1 MSDSVDSAAISGS
14 PDSMGLAAKVPD
26 GQSGTVV
33 RSTVMRRLLKNPL
46 GIASLVILGSIA
58 LLALLAPVLAPFGE
72 NFANIT
78 KTLAAPD
85 SVNILGTDS
94 AGRDTWSRLL
104 FGAQLTLLSALLCAG
119 VAIAIGLPA
128 GLIAGYYS
136 GKFEAVSNW
145 VVSILMSLPGLIVL
159 LTIRAAFGPSVW
171 ISMIA
176 FGVLLSPGY
185 FRLTRTA
192 VQSVRNELYVDA
204 ARVAGLSDRS
214 IIARHIF
221 AVVRA
226 PIIIQT
232 AAIAG
237 VAIAIQSGL
246 EFLGLGDPTRA
257 TWGVMLSEGFKNV
270 YLTPTLLLWPALA
283 MALTIGG
290 LVLLGN
296 AIRDAL
302 EDGEKIKHRRQRTSV
317 AGTSLERTTAEPAK
331 ARQAR
336 KSVAAVD
343 VGTEHHLVKV
353 TNLGVGYP
361 QADGSVKKVVD
372 DVSFHVDRGE
382 ILGIVGESGSG
393 KSQTAFSILGL
404 LPDNARIVAG
414 SIQFDGN
421 YTVAPGEDRVNQDRL
436 SKLRGKRISYI
447 PQEPMSN
454 LDPAFTIGYQ
464 LVTPM
469 VRVLGITKAEARKR
483 ALKLLT
489 DVGITNP
496 ERTFQAYPHEVS
508 GGMAQ
513 RVLIAGAISCE
524 PDLVIADEPTTAL
537 DVTVQADVLDLLREL
552 QQRLNIGVILVTHNF
567 GVVADLCDRVVVMQ
581 NGRLVEEGTVRDI
594 LRSPKEKYTQTL
606 LGSMLE
612 GKTPMTMLVSPPEGP
627 VSHETASTAPAGQEA
642 AAEKEPVA

>member
-1 MSDSVDSAAISGS
+1 MTESVETSALTPLPGTT
-14 PDSMGLAAKVPD
+14 
-26 GQSGTVV
+26 GQTGTVV
-33 RSTVMRRLLKNPL
+33 RSTALLRLFKNPL
-46 GIASLVILGSIA
+46 GIVAMGILLV
-58 LLALLAPVLAPFGE
+58 LALMAVFADVLAPFDE
-72 NFANIT
+72 NFANIS
-78 KTLAAPD
+78 KTLAGPD

-94 AGRDTWSRLL
+94 SGRDVWSRLL
-104 FGAQLTLLSALLCAG
+104 YGAQLTLLSALLCAA

-128 GLIAGYYS
+128 GLIAGYYA

-145 VVSILMSLPGLIVL
+145 IVSILMSLPGLIVL

-171 ISMIA
+171 IAMIA
-176 FGVLLSPGY
+176 FGVLISPSY
-185 FRLTRTA
+185 FRLTRSA

-204 ARVAGLSDRS
+204 ARVSGLSDLR
-214 IIARHIF
+214 IITRHIF
-221 AVVRA
+221 SVVRA

-246 EFLGLGDPTRA
+246 EFLGLGDPAKA

-270 YLTPTLLLWPALA
+270 YLTPTLLFWPAFA
-283 MALTIGG
+283 MALTIGA

-302 EDGEKIKHRRQRTSV
+302 EDGEKIKHRKKRAAASTE
-317 AGTSLERTTAEPAK
+317 GTTPAPAA
-331 ARQAR
+331 ARPAR
-336 KSVAAVD
+336 KTVAAVD
-343 VGTEHHLVKV
+343 AGTEHHLVKV

-361 QADGSVKKVVD
+361 QADGSIKKVVD

-414 SIQFDGN
+414 SIQFDGG
-421 YTVAPGEDRVNQDRL
+421 YTVAPGEERVSQERL
-436 SKLRGKRISYI
+436 TKLRGKRISYI

-469 VRVLGITKAEARKR
+469 VRVLRISKAEARKR

-489 DVGITNP
+489 DVGIVNP
-496 ERTFQAYPHEVS
+496 ERTFNAYPHEVS

-552 QQRLNIGVILVTHNF
+552 QQRLNIGIILVTHNF
-567 GVVADLCDRVVVMQ
+567 GVVADLCDRVAVMQ
-581 NGRLVEEGTVRDI
+581 NGRLVEEGPVREI
-594 LRSPKEKYTQTL
+594 LRNPQEPYTRTL
-606 LGSMLE
+606 LASMLE
-612 GKTPMTMLVSPPEGP
+612 GKEPMSMLVSTP
-627 VSHETASTAPAGQEA
+627 Q
-642 AAEKEPVA
+642 KEPVA

>member
-1 MSDSVDSAAISGS
+1 MTESVETSALTPLPATT
-14 PDSMGLAAKVPD
+14 
-26 GQSGTVV
+26 GQTGTVV
-33 RSTVMRRLLKNPL
+33 RSTVLRRLFKNPL
-46 GIASLVILGSIA
+46 GIVAMGILL
-58 LLALLAPVLAPFGE
+58 LLASMAVFADVLAPFDE
-72 NFANIT
+72 NFANIS
-78 KTLAAPD
+78 KTLAGPD

-94 AGRDTWSRLL
+94 SGRDVWSRLL
-104 FGAQLTLLSALLCAG
+104 YGAQLTLLSALLCAG

-128 GLIAGYYS
+128 GLVAGYYA

-145 VVSILMSLPGLIVL
+145 IVSILMSLPGLIVL

-171 ISMIA
+171 IAMIA
-176 FGVLLSPGY
+176 FGVLISPSY
-185 FRLTRTA
+185 FRLTRSA

-204 ARVAGLSDRS
+204 ARVSGLSDLR
-214 IIARHIF
+214 IITRHIF
-221 AVVRA
+221 SVVRA

-246 EFLGLGDPTRA
+246 EFLGLGDPAKA

-270 YLTPTLLLWPALA
+270 YLTPTLLFWPAFA
-283 MALTIGG
+283 MALTIGA

-302 EDGEKIKHRRQRTSV
+302 EDGEKIKHRKKAPALGADKRTNK
-317 AGTSLERTTAEPAK
+317 RTTPGPAA
-331 ARQAR
+331 ARPSR

-343 VGTEHHLVKV
+343 AGTEHHLVKV
-353 TNLGVGYP
+353 ANLGVGYP
-361 QADGSVKKVVD
+361 QADGSIKKVVD

-404 LPDNARIVAG
+404 LPDNARIASG

-421 YTVAPGEDRVNQDRL
+421 YTVAPGEDRVSQERL
-436 SKLRGKRISYI
+436 AKLRGKRISYI

-469 VRVLGITKAEARKR
+469 VRVLGISKAEARKR

-489 DVGITNP
+489 DVGIVNP
-496 ERTFQAYPHEVS
+496 ERTFNAYPHEVS

-567 GVVADLCDRVVVMQ
+567 GVVADLCDRVAVMQ
-581 NGRLVEEGTVRDI
+581 NGRLVEEGPVREI
-594 LRSPKEKYTQTL
+594 LRNPKEPYTQTL
-606 LGSMLE
+606 LASMLE
-612 GKTPMTMLVSPPEGP
+612 GKEPMSMLVS
-627 VSHETASTAPAGQEA
+627 TLQ
-642 AAEKEPVA
+642 KEPVA

>member
-1 MSDSVDSAAISGS
+1 
-14 PDSMGLAAKVPD
+14 MGLAAKPGA

-33 RSTVMRRLLKNPL
+33 RSTVMRRLLKNPM
-46 GIASLVILGSIA
+46 GIASLAILLTITV
-58 LLALLAPVLAPFGE
+58 LAILAPMIAPFEE
-72 NFANIT
+72 NFANIS

-85 SVNILGTDS
+85 SVNIMGTDS

-128 GLIAGYYS
+128 GLIAGYYA

-176 FGVLLSPGY
+176 FGILISPSY

-204 ARVAGLSDRS
+204 ARVSGLSDLS

-221 AVVRA
+221 SVVRA

-246 EFLGLGDPTRA
+246 EFLGLGDPTKA

-270 YLTPTLLLWPALA
+270 YLTPMLLLWPALA

-302 EDGEKIKHRRQRTSV
+302 EDGEKIKHRKKRAV
-317 AGTSLERTTAEPAK
+317 ATAESTTTDPAK
-331 ARQAR
+331 ARQSR

-404 LPDNARIVAG
+404 LPDNARIVGG

-421 YTVAPGEDRVNQDRL
+421 YTVAPGDDRVNQERL

-469 VRVLGITKAEARKR
+469 VRVLGISKAEARQR

-489 DVGITNP
+489 DVGIANP
-496 ERTFQAYPHEVS
+496 ERTFNAYPHEVS

-567 GVVADLCDRVVVMQ
+567 GVVADLCDRVAVMQ
-581 NGRLVEEGTVRDI
+581 NGRLVEEGTVREI
-594 LRSPKEKYTQTL
+594 LRNPKEPYTQTL

-612 GKTPMTMLVSPPEGP
+612 GKTPMTMLVSKPG
-627 VSHETASTAPAGQEA
+627 S

>member
-1 MSDSVDSAAISGS
+1 MSDSVETAAV
-14 PDSMGLAAKVPD
+14 AAPVSSTHT
-26 GQSGTVV
+26 GQSGTVI
-33 RSTVMRRLLKNPL
+33 RSTVVRRLLKNPL
-46 GIASLVILGSIA
+46 GIAALVILLAIA
-58 LLALLAPVLAPFGE
+58 LLAVLAPVLAPFDQ
-72 NFANIT
+72 NHANIA

-94 AGRDTWSRLL
+94 AGRDVWSRLL

-128 GLIAGYYS
+128 GLIAGYYA
-136 GKFEAVSNW
+136 GRFEAVSNW
-145 VVSILMSLPGLIVL
+145 MVSILMSLPGLIVL

-176 FGVLLSPGY
+176 FGVLISPSY

-204 ARVAGLSDRS
+204 ARVSGLSDLS
-214 IIARHIF
+214 IISRHIF
-221 AVVRA
+221 SVVRA

-246 EFLGLGDPTRA
+246 EFLGLGDPTKA

-270 YLTPTLLLWPALA
+270 YLNPTLLFWPALA

-302 EDGEKIKHRRQRTSV
+302 EDGEKIKHRKKRSPV
-317 AGTSLERTTAEPAK
+317 ENASAERPTAEAAK
-331 ARQAR
+331 ARTVRAAGG

-343 VGTEHHLVKV
+343 SGTEHHLVKV

-361 QADGSVKKVVD
+361 QADGSIKKVVD

-414 SIQFDGN
+414 SIQFDGS
-421 YTVAPGEDRVNQDRL
+421 YTVAPGEDRVSQERL

-469 VRVLGITKAEARKR
+469 VRVLGISKEEAAAR
-483 ALKLLT
+483 ALKLLA
-489 DVGITNP
+489 DVGIANP
-496 ERTFQAYPHEVS
+496 KRTFGAYPHEVS

-567 GVVADLCDRVVVMQ
+567 GVVADLCDRVAVMQ
-581 NGRLVEEGTVRDI
+581 NGRLVEEGSVRDI
-594 LRSPKEKYTQTL
+594 LRNPKEQYTRTL
-606 LGSMLE
+606 LASMLE
-612 GKTPMTMLVSPPEGP
+612 GKTPMSMLVPS
-627 VSHETASTAPAGQEA
+627 Q
-642 AAEKEPVA
+642 KEPVA

>member
-1 MSDSVDSAAISGS
+1 VI
-14 PDSMGLAAKVPD
+14 
-26 GQSGTVV
+26 
-33 RSTVMRRLLKNPL
+33 RRLLKNPL
-46 GIASLVILGSIA
+46 GIIA
-58 LLALLAPVLAPFGE
+58 MAILLAISLLAILAPVLAPFQE
-72 NFANIT
+72 NYSNIA

-85 SVNILGTDS
+85 AVNILGTDS
-94 AGRDTWSRLL
+94 AGRDVWSRLL

-128 GLIAGYYS
+128 GLIAGYYA

-145 VVSILMSLPGLIVL
+145 MVSILMSLPGLIVL

-176 FGVLLSPGY
+176 FGILISPSY

-204 ARVAGLSDRS
+204 ARVSGLSDLS

-221 AVVRA
+221 SVVRA

-246 EFLGLGDPTRA
+246 EFLGLGDPTKA

-270 YLTPTLLLWPALA
+270 YLNPTLLFWPALA

-302 EDGEKIKHRRQRTSV
+302 EDGEKVKHRKKAAQLK
-317 AGTSLERTTAEPAK
+317 GTTAAPAA
-331 ARQAR
+331 ARPLRAAGGR
-336 KSVAAVD
+336 PVATVEA
-343 VGTEHHLVKV
+343 GTEHHLVKV

-414 SIQFDGN
+414 SIQFDGD
-421 YTVAPGEDRVNQDRL
+421 YTVAPGEERVDQARL

-469 VRVLGITKAEARKR
+469 VRVLGIPKEEARKR
-483 ALKLLT
+483 ALKLLA

-496 ERTFQAYPHEVS
+496 ERTFSAYPHEVS

-567 GVVADLCDRVVVMQ
+567 GVVADLCDRVAVMQ
-581 NGRLVEEGTVRDI
+581 NGRLVEEGSVRDI
-594 LRSPKEKYTQTL
+594 LRNPKEQYTRTL
-606 LGSMLE
+606 LASMLE
-612 GKTPMTMLVSPPEGP
+612 GKTPMSMLVS
-627 VSHETASTAPAGQEA
+627 SQ
-642 AAEKEPVA
+642 KEPVA

>member
-1 MSDSVDSAAISGS
+1 MSDSIDSTAVTA
-14 PDSMGLAAKVPD
+14 DLAAKPGA

-33 RSTVMRRLLKNPL
+33 RSTVMRRLIRNPL
-46 GIASLVILGSIA
+46 GIAALVILTTIA
-58 LLALLAPVLAPFGE
+58 LLAIFAPVLAPFEE
-72 NFANIT
+72 NFANIS

-94 AGRDTWSRLL
+94 AGRDNWSRLL
-104 FGAQLTLLSALLCAG
+104 FGARLTLLSALLCAG

-128 GLIAGYYS
+128 GLIAGYYA

-176 FGVLLSPGY
+176 FGVLISPSY

-204 ARVAGLSDRS
+204 ARVSGLSDLS

-221 AVVRA
+221 SVVRA

-246 EFLGLGDPTRA
+246 EFLGLGDPTKA

-302 EDGEKIKHRRQRTSV
+302 EDGEKIKHRKKKAANAERN
-317 AGTSLERTTAEPAK
+317 AAERTTADPAK
-331 ARQAR
+331 ARPSR
-336 KSVAAVD
+336 KSVAAVEL
-343 VGTEHHLVKV
+343 GTEHHLIKV

-361 QADGSVKKVVD
+361 QADGSIKKVVD

-404 LPDNARIVAG
+404 LPDNARIVGG
-414 SIQFDGN
+414 SIQFDGS
-421 YTVAPGEDRVNQDRL
+421 YTVAPGEDCVNQERL

-469 VRVLGITKAEARKR
+469 VRVLGISKAEARGR

-489 DVGITNP
+489 DVGIVNP

-567 GVVADLCDRVVVMQ
+567 GVVADLCDRVAVMQ

-594 LRSPKEKYTQTL
+594 LRNPKEQYTQTL

-612 GKTPMTMLVSPPEGP
+612 GKTPMTMLVS
-627 VSHETASTAPAGQEA
+627 QD
-642 AAEKEPVA
+642 KEPVA

>member
-1 MSDSVDSAAISGS
+1 MSDSIDSTAVAA
-14 PDSMGLAAKVPD
+14 DLAAKPGA

-33 RSTVMRRLLKNPL
+33 RSTVMRRLLKNPM
-46 GIASLVILGSIA
+46 GIASLVILLTITV
-58 LLALLAPVLAPFGE
+58 LAVLAPMIAPFEE
-72 NFANIT
+72 NFANIS

-85 SVNILGTDS
+85 SVNIMGTDS

-128 GLIAGYYS
+128 GLIAGYYA

-176 FGVLLSPGY
+176 FGVLISPSY

-204 ARVAGLSDRS
+204 ARVSGLSDLS

-221 AVVRA
+221 SVVRA

-246 EFLGLGDPTRA
+246 EFLGLGDPTKA

-270 YLTPTLLLWPALA
+270 YLTPILLLWPALA

-302 EDGEKIKHRRQRTSV
+302 EDGEKIKHRKKRAPA
-317 AGTSLERTTAEPAK
+317 AGPDAARTTPDPAK
-331 ARQAR
+331 ARQSR

-343 VGTEHHLVKV
+343 AGTEHHLIKV

-361 QADGSVKKVVD
+361 QADGSIKKVVD

-404 LPDNARIVAG
+404 LPDNARIVGGA
-414 SIQFDGN
+414 IQFDGN
-421 YTVAPGEDRVNQDRL
+421 YTVAPGEDRVSQDRL
-436 SKLRGKRISYI
+436 SKLRGRRISYI

-469 VRVLGITKAEARKR
+469 VRVLGISKAEARTR

-489 DVGITNP
+489 DVGIVNP
-496 ERTFQAYPHEVS
+496 ERTFNAYPHEVS

-567 GVVADLCDRVVVMQ
+567 GVVADLCDRVAVMQ
-581 NGRLVEEGTVRDI
+581 NGRLVEEGTVREI
-594 LRSPKEKYTQTL
+594 LRNPKEPYTQTL

-612 GKTPMTMLVSPPEGP
+612 GKTPMTMLVSKPG
-627 VSHETASTAPAGQEA
+627 SA
-642 AAEKEPVA
+642 AQKEPVA

>member
-1 MSDSVDSAAISGS
+1 MSDSVETAA
-14 PDSMGLAAKVPD
+14 AAASTPAVPTGQTGT

-33 RSTVMRRLLKNPL
+33 RSTVIRRLFRNPL
-46 GIASLVILGSIA
+46 GLAAMTI
-58 LLALLAPVLAPFGE
+58 LLAISLLAIFAPVLAPFDQ
-72 NFANIT
+72 NYANIA

-94 AGRDTWSRLL
+94 AGRDVWSRLL

-119 VAIAIGLPA
+119 VAIAIGLPS
-128 GLIAGYYS
+128 GLIAGYYA

-171 ISMIA
+171 MSMIA
-176 FGVLLSPGY
+176 FGILISPSY

-204 ARVAGLSDRS
+204 ARVSGLSDLS
-214 IIARHIF
+214 IISRHIF
-221 AVVRA
+221 SVVRA

-246 EFLGLGDPTRA
+246 EFLGLGDPTKA

-270 YLTPTLLLWPALA
+270 YLTPTLLFWPALA

-302 EDGEKIKHRRQRTSV
+302 EDGEKIKHGKKKKAPSV
-317 AGTSLERTTAEPAK
+317 KGTTTAAPAA
-331 ARQAR
+331 ARPSR
-336 KSVAAVD
+336 KSVVAVD
-343 VGTEHHLVKV
+343 LGTEHHLVKV

-361 QADGSVKKVVD
+361 QADGSIKKVVD

-421 YTVAPGEDRVNQDRL
+421 YTVAPGEDRVSQERL
-436 SKLRGKRISYI
+436 STLRGKRISYI

-469 VRVLGITKAEARKR
+469 VRVLGISKAEARQR

-489 DVGITNP
+489 DVGIVNP
-496 ERTFQAYPHEVS
+496 ERTFNAYPHEVS

-524 PDLVIADEPTTAL
+524 PDLVIADEPTIAL

-567 GVVADLCDRVVVMQ
+567 GVVADLCDRVAVMQ
-581 NGRLVEEGTVRDI
+581 NGRLVEEGPVRDI
-594 LRSPKEKYTQTL
+594 LRNPQEPYTQTL
-606 LGSMLE
+606 LASMLE
-612 GKTPMTMLVSPPEGP
+612 GKEPMSMLVSLR
-627 VSHETASTAPAGQEA
+627 Q
-642 AAEKEPVA
+642 KEPVA

>member
-1 MSDSVDSAAISGS
+1 MSDSVDAAAVAV
-14 PDSMGLAAKVPD
+14 AASKA

-33 RSTVMRRLLKNPL
+33 RSSVTRRLLKNPL
-46 GIASLVILGSIA
+46 GIASLLILATIA
-58 LLALLAPVLAPFGE
+58 FLAIFAPMLAPFEE
-72 NFANIT
+72 NFANIS

-128 GLIAGYYS
+128 GLIAGYYG
-136 GKFEAVSNW
+136 GKFEGISNW

-176 FGVLLSPGY
+176 FGILISPSY

-204 ARVAGLSDRS
+204 ARVSGLSDVS
-214 IIARHIF
+214 IVARHIF
-221 AVVRA
+221 SVVRA

-237 VAIAIQSGL
+237 VAIGIQSGL
-246 EFLGLGDPTRA
+246 EFLGLGDPTKA

-270 YLTPTLLLWPALA
+270 YLTPILLVWPALA

-302 EDGEKIKHRRQRTSV
+302 EDGEKIKHRKKRGSV
-317 AGTSLERTTAEPAK
+317 SAAASTERTTAEPAK
-331 ARQAR
+331 ARQSR
-336 KSVAAVD
+336 KSVAAVES
-343 VGTEHHLVKV
+343 GTEHHLVKV

-361 QADGSVKKVVD
+361 QADGSIKKVVD

-404 LPDNARIVAG
+404 LPDNARIVGG

-421 YTVAPGEDRVNQDRL
+421 YTVAPGEDRVSQERL
-436 SKLRGKRISYI
+436 TKLRGKRISYI

-469 VRVLGITKAEARKR
+469 VRVLGISKAEARTR
-483 ALKLLT
+483 AIKLLT
-489 DVGITNP
+489 DVGIANP
-496 ERTFQAYPHEVS
+496 ERTFAAYPHEVS

-552 QQRLNIGVILVTHNF
+552 QQRLNIGVVLVTHNF
-567 GVVADLCDRVVVMQ
+567 GVVADLCDRVAVMQ
-581 NGRLVEEGTVRDI
+581 NGRLVEEGPVREI
-594 LRSPKEKYTQTL
+594 LRNPKEQYTQTL

-612 GKTPMTMLVSPPEGP
+612 GKTPMTMLVSTPG
-627 VSHETASTAPAGQEA
+627 SA
-642 AAEKEPVA
+642 AQKEPVA

>member
-1 MSDSVDSAAISGS
+1 MSDSVETAAVTAAAS
-14 PDSMGLAAKVPD
+14 PMQA
-26 GQSGTVV
+26 GQAGTVV
-33 RSTVMRRLLKNPL
+33 RSNVFKRLVRNPL
-46 GIASLVILGSIA
+46 GIAALLILLTIS
-58 LLALLAPVLAPFGE
+58 LLALLAPVLAPFDE
-72 NFANIT
+72 NYANIA

-94 AGRDTWSRLL
+94 AGRDVWSRLL

-119 VAIAIGLPA
+119 VAIAIGLPS

-136 GKFEAVSNW
+136 GTFEAVSNW
-145 VVSILMSLPGLIVL
+145 VVSITMSLPGLIVL

-176 FGVLLSPGY
+176 FGILISPAY

-204 ARVAGLSDRS
+204 ARVSGLSDWS

-221 AVVRA
+221 SVVRA

-246 EFLGLGDPTRA
+246 EFLGLGDPSKA

-270 YLTPTLLLWPALA
+270 YLTPTLLFWPALA

-302 EDGEKIKHRRQRTSV
+302 EDGEKIKHRKKKAVPGPGSDK
-317 AGTSLERTTAEPAK
+317 RTTAASAPVRPSRK
-331 ARQAR
+331 AA
-336 KSVAAVD
+336 VAAVD
-343 VGTEHHLVKV
+343 AGTEHHLVKV

-361 QADGSVKKVVD
+361 QADGSIKKVVD

-414 SIQFDGN
+414 SIQFDGS
-421 YTVAPGEDRVNQDRL
+421 YTVAPGDERVNQARL
-436 SKLRGKRISYI
+436 SMLRGKRISYI

-469 VRVLGITKAEARKR
+469 VRVLGISKDEARKR
-483 ALKLLT
+483 ALKLLA
-489 DVGITNP
+489 DVGIANP
-496 ERTFQAYPHEVS
+496 ERTFNAYPHEVS

-567 GVVADLCDRVVVMQ
+567 GVVADLCDRVAVMQ
-581 NGRLVEEGTVRDI
+581 NGRLVEEGSVRDI
-594 LRSPKEKYTQTL
+594 LRNPKERYTQTL
-606 LGSMLE
+606 LASMLE
-612 GKTPMTMLVSPPEGP
+612 GKTPMSMLVS
-627 VSHETASTAPAGQEA
+627 SQ
-642 AAEKEPVA
+642 KEPVA

>member
-1 MSDSVDSAAISGS
+1 MSDSVDATAVAVAAT
-14 PDSMGLAAKVPD
+14 KT

-33 RSTVMRRLLKNPL
+33 RSSVLLRLLKNPM
-46 GIASLVILGSIA
+46 GIASLIILVSIA
-58 LLALLAPVLAPFGE
+58 LLAIFAPVLAPFEE
-72 NFANIT
+72 NFANIS

-85 SVNILGTDS
+85 STNILGTDS

-128 GLIAGYYS
+128 GLIAGYYG
-136 GKFEAVSNW
+136 GKFEGISNW

-176 FGVLLSPGY
+176 FGILISPSY

-204 ARVAGLSDRS
+204 ARVSGLSDWS

-221 AVVRA
+221 SVVRA

-246 EFLGLGDPTRA
+246 EFLGLGDPTKA

-270 YLTPTLLLWPALA
+270 YLTPSLLLWPALA

-302 EDGEKIKHRRQRTSV
+302 EDGEKIKHRRKRTGSS
-317 AGTSLERTTAEPAK
+317 TERTTAEPAK
-331 ARQAR
+331 ARQSR
-336 KSVAAVD
+336 KSVAAVES
-343 VGTEHHLVKV
+343 GTEHHLVKV

-361 QADGSVKKVVD
+361 QADGSIKKVVD

-421 YTVAPGEDRVNQDRL
+421 YTVAPGEERVSQERL

-469 VRVLGITKAEARKR
+469 VRVLGISKAEARTR

-489 DVGITNP
+489 DVGIVNP
-496 ERTFQAYPHEVS
+496 ERTFNAYPHEVS

-552 QQRLNIGVILVTHNF
+552 QQRLNIGVVLVTHNF
-567 GVVADLCDRVVVMQ
+567 GVVADLCDRVAVMQ
-581 NGRLVEEGTVRDI
+581 NGRLVEEGAVREI
-594 LRSPKEKYTQTL
+594 LRNPKETYTRTL

-627 VSHETASTAPAGQEA
+627 VAHGETSRHAT
-642 AAEKEPVA
+642 AEKEPVA

>member
-1 MSDSVDSAAISGS
+1 MNYSSEEAAAT
-14 PDSMGLAAKVPD
+14 AAAAAPAGT

-33 RSTVMRRLLKNPL
+33 RSTVVRRLFKNPL
-46 GIASLVILGSIA
+46 GIAAMGILLVIS
-58 LLALLAPVLAPFGE
+58 LLALLAPVLAPFDQ
-72 NFANIT
+72 NYANIA

-94 AGRDTWSRLL
+94 AGRDVWSRLL

-119 VAIAIGLPA
+119 VAIVIGLPA
-128 GLIAGYYS
+128 GLIAGYYA
-136 GKFEAVSNW
+136 GKFEAGSNW

-176 FGVLLSPGY
+176 FGILISPSY

-204 ARVAGLSDRS
+204 ARVSGLSDLS

-221 AVVRA
+221 SVVRA

-246 EFLGLGDPTRA
+246 EFLGLGDPTKA

-270 YLTPTLLLWPALA
+270 YLNPTLLFWPALA

-296 AIRDAL
+296 ALRDAL
-302 EDGEKIKHRRQRTSV
+302 EDGEKIKNRKKTAVPPAGTTPARSAARTS
-317 AGTSLERTTAEPAK
+317 
-331 ARQAR
+331 R
-336 KSVAAVD
+336 KSLAAVD
-343 VGTEHHLVKV
+343 AGTEHHLVKV

-361 QADGSVKKVVD
+361 QADGSIKKVVD

-414 SIQFDGN
+414 SIQFDAN
-421 YTVAPGEDRVNQDRL
+421 YTVAPGEERVSQERL

-469 VRVLGITKAEARKR
+469 MRVLGISKEEARTR

-489 DVGITNP
+489 DVGIVNP
-496 ERTFQAYPHEVS
+496 KRTFDAYPHEVS

-537 DVTVQADVLDLLREL
+537 DVTVQADVLDLIRDL
-552 QQRLNIGVILVTHNF
+552 QKRLNIGVILVTHNF

-581 NGRLVEEGTVRDI
+581 NGKLVEEGPVRGI
-594 LRSPKEKYTQTL
+594 LRNPQETYTRTL

-612 GKTPMTMLVSPPEGP
+612 GREPMTMLVSSTSQGA
-627 VSHETASTAPAGQEA
+627 AS
-642 AAEKEPVA
+642 

>member
-1 MSDSVDSAAISGS
+1 MSDSVDSAAISAS
-14 PDSMGLAAKVPD
+14 PDSRGVAAKVPD

-33 RSTVMRRLLKNPL
+33 RSGVMRRLIRNPL

-58 LLALLAPVLAPFGE
+58 LLAIFAPVLAPFEE
-72 NFANIT
+72 NFANIS

-104 FGAQLTLLSALLCAG
+104 FGSQLTLVSALLCAG

-128 GLIAGYYS
+128 GLIAGYYA

-176 FGVLLSPGY
+176 FGVLISPSY

-204 ARVAGLSDRS
+204 ARVSGLSDLS

-221 AVVRA
+221 SVVRA

-246 EFLGLGDPTRA
+246 EFLGLGDPTKA

-302 EDGEKIKHRRQRTSV
+302 EDGEKIKHRKKKAAKAERN
-317 AGTSLERTTAEPAK
+317 AAERTTTEPAK
-331 ARQAR
+331 ARQSR
-336 KSVAAVD
+336 KSVAAVET
-343 VGTEHHLVKV
+343 GTEHHLVKV

-361 QADGSVKKVVD
+361 QADGSIKKVVD

-404 LPDNARIVAG
+404 LPDNARIVGG

-421 YTVAPGEDRVNQDRL
+421 YTVAPGEDRVSQERL

-469 VRVLGITKAEARKR
+469 VRVLGISKSEARQR

-489 DVGITNP
+489 DVGIANP
-496 ERTFQAYPHEVS
+496 ELTFNAYPHEVS

-594 LRSPKEKYTQTL
+594 LRNPKEPYTQTL

-612 GKTPMTMLVSPPEGP
+612 GKTPMTMLVSKPG
-627 VSHETASTAPAGQEA
+627 SA
-642 AAEKEPVA
+642 AQKEPVA

>member
-1 MSDSVDSAAISGS
+1 MSDSVDTAAVAV
-14 PDSMGLAAKVPD
+14 AASKA
-26 GQSGTVV
+26 GQSGTVI
-33 RSTVMRRLLKNPL
+33 RSSVTRRLLKNPL
-46 GIASLVILGSIA
+46 GIASLLILATIA
-58 LLALLAPVLAPFGE
+58 FLAIFAPMLAPFEE
-72 NFANIT
+72 NFANIS

-128 GLIAGYYS
+128 GLIAGYYG
-136 GKFEAVSNW
+136 GKFEGISNW

-176 FGVLLSPGY
+176 FGILISPSY

-204 ARVAGLSDRS
+204 ARVSGLSDVS
-214 IIARHIF
+214 IVARHIF
-221 AVVRA
+221 SVVRA

-237 VAIAIQSGL
+237 VAIGIQSGL
-246 EFLGLGDPTRA
+246 EFLGLGDPTKA

-270 YLTPTLLLWPALA
+270 YLTPILLVWPALA

-302 EDGEKIKHRRQRTSV
+302 EDGEKIKHRKKRGSV
-317 AGTSLERTTAEPAK
+317 SASASTERTTAEPAK
-331 ARQAR
+331 ARQSR
-336 KSVAAVD
+336 KSVAAVES
-343 VGTEHHLVKV
+343 GTEHHLVKV

-361 QADGSVKKVVD
+361 QADGSIKKVVD

-404 LPDNARIVAG
+404 LPDNARIVGG

-421 YTVAPGEDRVNQDRL
+421 YTVAPGEDRVSQERL
-436 SKLRGKRISYI
+436 TKLRGKRISYI

-469 VRVLGITKAEARKR
+469 VRVLGISKAEARTR
-483 ALKLLT
+483 AIKLLT
-489 DVGITNP
+489 DVGIANP
-496 ERTFQAYPHEVS
+496 ERTFAAYPHEVS

-552 QQRLNIGVILVTHNF
+552 QQRLNIGVVLVTHNF
-567 GVVADLCDRVVVMQ
+567 GVVADLCDRVAVMQ
-581 NGRLVEEGTVRDI
+581 NGRLVEEGPVREI
-594 LRSPKEKYTQTL
+594 LRNPKEQYTQTL

-612 GKTPMTMLVSPPEGP
+612 GKTPMTMLVSTPG
-627 VSHETASTAPAGQEA
+627 SA
-642 AAEKEPVA
+642 AQKEPVA

>member
-1 MSDSVDSAAISGS
+1 MSDSVDSTAVSA
-14 PDSMGLAAKVPD
+14 DSMGLAAKPGA

-33 RSTVMRRLLKNPL
+33 RSTVMRRLLKNPM
-46 GIASLVILGSIA
+46 GIASLAILLTITV
-58 LLALLAPVLAPFGE
+58 LAILAPMIAPFEE
-72 NFANIT
+72 NFANIS

-85 SVNILGTDS
+85 SVNIMGTDS

-128 GLIAGYYS
+128 GLIAGYYA

-176 FGVLLSPGY
+176 FGILISPSY

-204 ARVAGLSDRS
+204 ARVSGLSDLS

-221 AVVRA
+221 SVVRA

-246 EFLGLGDPTRA
+246 EFLGLGDPTKA

-270 YLTPTLLLWPALA
+270 YLTPMLLLWPALA

-302 EDGEKIKHRRQRTSV
+302 EDGEKIKHRKKRAV
-317 AGTSLERTTAEPAK
+317 ATAESTTTDPAK
-331 ARQAR
+331 ARQSR

-404 LPDNARIVAG
+404 LPDNARIVGG

-421 YTVAPGEDRVNQDRL
+421 YTVAPGDDRVNQERL

-469 VRVLGITKAEARKR
+469 VRVLGISKAEARQR

-489 DVGITNP
+489 DVGIANP
-496 ERTFQAYPHEVS
+496 ERTFNAYPHEVS

-567 GVVADLCDRVVVMQ
+567 GVVADLCDRVAVMQ
-581 NGRLVEEGTVRDI
+581 NGRLVEEGTVREI
-594 LRSPKEKYTQTL
+594 LRNPKEPYTQTL

-612 GKTPMTMLVSPPEGP
+612 GKTPMTMLVSKPG
-627 VSHETASTAPAGQEA
+627 S

>member
-1 MSDSVDSAAISGS
+1 MTESVETSALTPPPGTT
-14 PDSMGLAAKVPD
+14 

-33 RSTVMRRLLKNPL
+33 RSTVIRRLFKNPL
-46 GIASLVILGSIA
+46 GVVAMGILLV
-58 LLALLAPVLAPFGE
+58 LALMAVFADVLAPFDE
-72 NFANIT
+72 NFANIS
-78 KTLAAPD
+78 KTLAGPD

-94 AGRDTWSRLL
+94 SGRDVWSRLL
-104 FGAQLTLLSALLCAG
+104 YGAQLTLLSALLCAA
-119 VAIAIGLPA
+119 VAITIGLPA
-128 GLIAGYYS
+128 GLVAGYYA

-145 VVSILMSLPGLIVL
+145 IVSILMSLPGLIVL

-171 ISMIA
+171 IAMIA
-176 FGVLLSPGY
+176 FGVLISPSY
-185 FRLTRTA
+185 FRLTRSA

-204 ARVAGLSDRS
+204 ARVSGLSDLR
-214 IIARHIF
+214 IITRHIF
-221 AVVRA
+221 SVVRA

-246 EFLGLGDPTRA
+246 EFLGLGDPAKA

-270 YLTPTLLLWPALA
+270 YLTPTLLFWPAFA
-283 MALTIGG
+283 MALTIGA

-302 EDGEKIKHRRQRTSV
+302 EDGEKIKHRKK
-317 AGTSLERTTAEPAK
+317 APAPGTNNRTTRTTPAPGA
-331 ARQAR
+331 ARPSR

-343 VGTEHHLVKV
+343 AGTEHHLVKV

-414 SIQFDGN
+414 SIQFDGS
-421 YTVAPGEDRVNQDRL
+421 YTVAPGEDRVSQERL
-436 SKLRGKRISYI
+436 GKLRGKRISYI

-469 VRVLGITKAEARKR
+469 VRVLGISKAEARKR

-489 DVGITNP
+489 DVGIVNP
-496 ERTFQAYPHEVS
+496 ERTFNAYPHEVS

-567 GVVADLCDRVVVMQ
+567 GVVADLCDRVAVMQ
-581 NGRLVEEGTVRDI
+581 DGRLVEEGPVRES
-594 LRSPKEKYTQTL
+594 LRNPKEPYTQTL
-606 LGSMLE
+606 LASMLE
-612 GKTPMTMLVSPPEGP
+612 GKEPMSMLVS
-627 VSHETASTAPAGQEA
+627 TLQ
-642 AAEKEPVA
+642 KEPVA

>member
-1 MSDSVDSAAISGS
+1 MSDSVDSAAVSA
-14 PDSMGLAAKVPD
+14 DSMGVAAKA

-33 RSTVMRRLLKNPL
+33 RSTVLRRLLKNPM
-46 GIASLVILGSIA
+46 GIASLVILLTIA
-58 LLALLAPVLAPFGE
+58 ALAILAPVIAPFEE
-72 NFANIT
+72 NFANIS

-128 GLIAGYYS
+128 GLIAGYYA

-176 FGVLLSPGY
+176 FGVLISPAY

-204 ARVAGLSDRS
+204 ARVSGLSDLS

-221 AVVRA
+221 SVVRA

-246 EFLGLGDPTRA
+246 EFLGLGDPTKA

-302 EDGEKIKHRRQRTSV
+302 EDGEKIKHRKKRAV
-317 AGTSLERTTAEPAK
+317 ATAESTTTDPAK
-331 ARQAR
+331 VRQSR

-404 LPDNARIVAG
+404 LPDNARIVGG

-421 YTVAPGEDRVNQDRL
+421 YTVAPGDDRVNQERL

-469 VRVLGITKAEARKR
+469 VRVLGISKAEARQR
-483 ALKLLT
+483 ALKLLA
-489 DVGITNP
+489 DVGIANP
-496 ERTFQAYPHEVS
+496 ERTFSAYPHEVS

-567 GVVADLCDRVVVMQ
+567 GVVADLCDRVAVMQ
-581 NGRLVEEGTVRDI
+581 NGRLVEEGPVREI
-594 LRSPKEKYTQTL
+594 LRNPKEPYTQTL

-612 GKTPMTMLVSPPEGP
+612 GKTPMTMLVSKPG
-627 VSHETASTAPAGQEA
+627 SA
-642 AAEKEPVA
+642 AQSGSAQKEPVA

>member
-1 MSDSVDSAAISGS
+1 MSDSIDTAAV
-14 PDSMGLAAKVPD
+14 AAPVPT

-33 RSTVMRRLLKNPL
+33 RSTVMRRLLRNPL

-58 LLALLAPVLAPFGE
+58 LLAIFAPVLAPFEE

-78 KTLAAPD
+78 KTLAPAD

-128 GLIAGYYS
+128 GLIAGYYA

-176 FGVLLSPGY
+176 FGVLISPSY

-204 ARVAGLSDRS
+204 ARVSGLSDLS

-221 AVVRA
+221 SVVRA

-246 EFLGLGDPTRA
+246 EFLGLGDPTKA

-270 YLTPTLLLWPALA
+270 YMTPTLLLWPALA

-302 EDGEKIKHRRQRTSV
+302 EDGEKIKHRKKKTVPAES
-317 AGTSLERTTAEPAK
+317 TTTDPAK
-331 ARQAR
+331 AGQSR
-336 KSVAAVD
+336 KSVAAVE
-343 VGTEHHLVKV
+343 VGTEHHLIKV

-404 LPDNARIVAG
+404 LPDNARIVGG

-421 YTVAPGEDRVNQDRL
+421 YTVAPGDDRVSQERL

-469 VRVLGITKAEARKR
+469 VRVLGISKAEARKR

-489 DVGITNP
+489 DVGIVNP
-496 ERTFQAYPHEVS
+496 ERTFEAYPHEVS

-567 GVVADLCDRVVVMQ
+567 GVVADLCDRVAVMQ

-594 LRSPKEKYTQTL
+594 LRNPKEQYTQTL

-612 GKTPMTMLVSPPEGP
+612 GKTPMTMLVSRPG
-627 VSHETASTAPAGQEA
+627 SA
-642 AAEKEPVA
+642 AQKEPVA

>member
-1 MSDSVDSAAISGS
+1 MTESVETSALTPAAGGAVPEKSG
-14 PDSMGLAAKVPD
+14 
-26 GQSGTVV
+26 QTGTVV
-33 RSTVMRRLLKNPL
+33 RSTVLKRLFKNPL
-46 GIASLVILGSIA
+46 GIIAIVILLGMGIMA
-58 LLALLAPVLAPFGE
+58 VFAGVLAPFDE
-72 NFANIT
+72 NFANIS

-85 SVNILGTDS
+85 AVNILGTDS
-94 AGRDTWSRLL
+94 SGRDVWSRLL
-104 FGAQLTLLSALLCAG
+104 FGAQLTLTSALLCAA

-128 GLIAGYYS
+128 GLIAGYYA

-171 ISMIA
+171 IAMIA
-176 FGVLLSPGY
+176 FGVLISPSY
-185 FRLTRTA
+185 FRLTRSA

-204 ARVAGLSDRS
+204 ARVSGLSDLR
-214 IIARHIF
+214 IVTRHIF
-221 AVVRA
+221 SVVRA

-246 EFLGLGDPTRA
+246 EFLGLGDPAKA

-270 YLTPTLLLWPALA
+270 YLTPTLLFWPAFA
-283 MALTIGG
+283 MALTIGA

-302 EDGEKIKHRRQRTSV
+302 EDGERIKPRKEKAMRES
-317 AGTSLERTTAEPAK
+317 STAPPPAAA
-331 ARQAR
+331 ARPSR

-343 VGTEHHLVKV
+343 PGTEHHLVKV

-361 QADGSVKKVVD
+361 QADGSIKKVVD

-421 YTVAPGEDRVNQDRL
+421 YTVAPGEERVSQERL
-436 SKLRGKRISYI
+436 SKLRGRRISYI

-469 VRVLGITKAEARKR
+469 LRVLGISKAEARRR

-489 DVGITNP
+489 DVGIANP
-496 ERTFQAYPHEVS
+496 ERTFNAYPHEVS

-567 GVVADLCDRVVVMQ
+567 GVVADLCDRVAVMQ
-581 NGRLVEEGTVRDI
+581 NGRLVEEGSVRDI
-594 LRSPKEKYTQTL
+594 LRNPQEPYTQTL
-606 LGSMLE
+606 LASMLE
-612 GKTPMTMLVSPPEGP
+612 GKEPMSMLVS
-627 VSHETASTAPAGQEA
+627 TGQ
-642 AAEKEPVA
+642 KEPVA

>member
-1 MSDSVDSAAISGS
+1 VTESVETSALTPVPGTSDMAHSGQT
-14 PDSMGLAAKVPD
+14 GA
-26 GQSGTVV
+26 VV
-33 RSTVMRRLLKNPL
+33 RSTVIKRLFKNPL
-46 GIASLVILGSIA
+46 GLIAMAILLAMA
-58 LLALLAPVLAPFGE
+58 LLAAFADVLAPFDE
-72 NFANIT
+72 NFANIA

-94 AGRDTWSRLL
+94 AGRDVWSRLL
-104 FGAQLTLLSALLCAG
+104 FGARLTLLSALLCAA
-119 VAIAIGLPA
+119 VAIGIGLPA
-128 GLIAGYYS
+128 GLVAGYYA
-136 GKFEAVSNW
+136 GRFEAVSNW

-171 ISMIA
+171 IAMIA
-176 FGVLLSPGY
+176 FGILISPSY
-185 FRLTRTA
+185 FRLTRSA

-204 ARVAGLSDRS
+204 ARVSGLSDGS

-221 AVVRA
+221 SVVRA

-246 EFLGLGDPTRA
+246 EFLGLGDPAKA

-270 YLTPTLLLWPALA
+270 YLTPTLLVWPALA
-283 MALTIGG
+283 MALTIGA

-302 EDGEKIKHRRQRTSV
+302 EDGEKVRHRKKNAVQ
-317 AGTSLERTTAEPAK
+317 AEGTTAAPARVRPS
-331 ARQAR
+331 RQP
-336 KSVAAVD
+336 VAAVET
-343 VGTEHHLVKV
+343 GTEHHLVKV
-353 TNLGVGYP
+353 TGLGVGYP
-361 QADGSVKKVVD
+361 QADGSMKKVVD

-404 LPDNARIVAG
+404 LPDNARIVSG

-421 YTVAPGEDRVNQDRL
+421 YTVAPGEDRVSQDRL

-469 VRVLGITKAEARKR
+469 VRVLGISKEEARRR
-483 ALKLLT
+483 ALKLLA
-489 DVGITNP
+489 DVGIVSP
-496 ERTFQAYPHEVS
+496 DRTFKAYPHEVS

-524 PDLVIADEPTTAL
+524 PDLIIADEPTTAL
-537 DVTVQADVLDLLREL
+537 DVTVQADVLDLVRDL
-552 QQRLNIGVILVTHNF
+552 QRSLGVGVILVTHNF

-581 NGRLVEEGTVRDI
+581 NGRLVEEGSVRDI
-594 LRSPKEKYTQTL
+594 LRNPKEQYTQTL
-606 LGSMLE
+606 LNSMLE
-612 GKTPMTMLVSPPEGP
+612 GKEPMTMLASASPKGA
-627 VSHETASTAPAGQEA
+627 AS
-642 AAEKEPVA
+642 